1 MELKRRTRS
10 AKPIDAFSAPAK
22 RPRWPRRALI
32 SVSVLLVPALVLG
45 GAGWFYVNYQL
56 GKITRIHV
64 SHLVTAKPGQPMN
77 ILLIG
82 SDSRSFVGDNQKLA
96 SEVGSGSWVTGQRS
110 DVIIVVRLVP
120 KTTGIEMLSIPR
132 DTWVPIAGAGTSNR
146 INAALNT
153 GPGEL
158 VQTIEQDFHIPINH
172 FVEANF
178 PGFTAMVS
186 ALGGIHLNFPER
198 VKDNETGL
206 NIKTTGCQL
215 VTGPQAL
222 QLVRSRD
229 LWYYAHGQWNYD
241 GMGDYSRIRRQQA
254 FFHAVINQADAE
266 FPNVLAID
274 RFISA
279 ATHAFA
285 VDSGFSSGLMRDL
298 ALQYRGVAS
307 SHLDTNVLVNTEAVY
322 QGADILLP
330 VWRTDRLAVDHFLS
344 FGTTPVAGHT
354 STSTSPTTSTSTT
367 TTTTLPVTGT
377 TSVPV
382 VDNSKNYPE
391 PWNPVPC

>member
-1 MELKRRTRS
+1 L
-10 AKPIDAFSAPAK
+10 
-22 RPRWPRRALI
+22 
-32 SVSVLLVPALVLG
+32 
-45 GAGWFYVNYQL
+45 
-56 GKITRIHV
+56 
-64 SHLVTAKPGQPMN
+64 
-77 ILLIG
+77 
-82 SDSRSFVGDNQKLA
+82 
-96 SEVGSGSWVTGQRS
+96 VTGQRS

-132 DTWVPIAGAGTSNR
+132 DTWVPIAGTGTSNR

-178 PGFTAMVS
+178 PGFTAMVN

-215 VTGPQAL
+215 VTGKQAL

-298 ALQYRGVAS
+298 AMQYRGVAS

-330 VWRTDRLAVDHFLS
+330 VWRTDRLLVDHFLS
-344 FGTTPVAGHT
+344 FGTTPVAGHA
-354 STSTSPTTSTSTT
+354 STSPTTSTSTT
-367 TTTTLPVTGT
+367 STTTLPVTGT

>member
-10 AKPIDAFSAPAK
+10 AKPIDASSAPAK
-22 RPRWPRRALI
+22 RRRWPRRALI
-32 SVSVLLVPALVLG
+32 SVSVLVVPALVLG

-96 SEVGSGSWVTGQRS
+96 SEVGSGSLVTGQRS

-132 DTWVPIAGAGTSNR
+132 DTWVPIAGTGTSNR

-178 PGFTAMVS
+178 PGFTAMVN

-215 VTGPQAL
+215 VTGKQAL

-298 ALQYRGVAS
+298 AMQYRGVAS

-330 VWRTDRLAVDHFLS
+330 VWRTDRLLVDHFLS
-344 FGTTPVAGHT
+344 FGTTPVAGHA
-354 STSTSPTTSTSTT
+354 STSPTTSTSTT
-367 TTTTLPVTGT
+367 STTTLPVTGT